1 MRELLCAM
9 RRYWSDR
16 REAWPKMVPQISS
29 VAKVFGSRALE
40 RYEPTLTLWEA
51 TEKNDGS
58 NAFSRLLKQSSAALL
73 NAYAQRTEL
82 SIQCMGGED
91 PSDTSHWS
99 LKMPQPC
106 RPNASPRPNQACT

>member
-1 MRELLCAM
+1 M

-16 REAWPKMVPQISS
+16 REAWPKMVPQTSS

-73 NAYAQRTEL
+73 NAYAQRTDFPYSAWEVKTL
-82 SIQCMGGED
+82 LIQALVSED
-91 PSDTSHWS
+91 AAA
-99 LKMPQPC
+99 LQAERFAK
-106 RPNASPRPNQACT
+106 ANQACT